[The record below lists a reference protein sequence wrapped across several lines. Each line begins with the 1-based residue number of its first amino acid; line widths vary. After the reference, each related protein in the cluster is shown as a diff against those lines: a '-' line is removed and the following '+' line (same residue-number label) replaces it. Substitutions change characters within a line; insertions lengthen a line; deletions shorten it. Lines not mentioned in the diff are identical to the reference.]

1 MKLFRSEQPQKKM
14 LLFVLRDFNPLS
26 DNAEVLKQNILKDVV
41 QIWDEMYKT
50 EETLQASDYFN
61 FEFSFLPHKVFQD
74 GEFNEKCEKLSERFN
89 EEAKDSLFV
98 HAEKQRVPI
107 DGLPIY
113 IEKMWEKI
121 RTQKELNL
129 PDQRILVA
137 SLRCNELKE
146 EALEKVIPLIQ
157 ELKDRSDS
165 QQRVENFAEMC
176 TIIIR
181 EAL

>member
-1 MKLFRSEQPQKKM
+1 M
-14 LLFVLRDFNPLS
+14 
-26 DNAEVLKQNILKDVV
+26 
-41 QIWDEMYKT
+41 
-50 EETLQASDYFN
+50 
-61 FEFSFLPHKVFQD
+61 
-74 GEFNEKCEKLSERFN
+74 
-89 EEAKDSLFV
+89 
-98 HAEKQRVPI
+98 
-107 DGLPIY
+107 
-113 IEKMWEKI
+113 
-121 RTQKELNL
+121 
-129 PDQRILVA
+129 A